1 MGWGTPESKILL
13 DCLCGKRETELI
25 KGMLRDC
32 LVVLRLETVNFYW
45 HISAWFCDFPQLRLA
60 ACVSETKRRIVG
72 WWRRQK
78 KQEGVA
84 AMGPRTRA
92 RIHESVVSQEMGG

>member
-1 MGWGTPESKILL
+1 MGRGTPDSKILL
-13 DCLCGKRETELI
+13 DCLCGKRETELT

-60 ACVSETKRRIVG
+60 AYVSETKRRIEG
-72 WWRRQK
+72 SWRRQR
-78 KQEGVA
+78 KQKGVTV
-84 AMGPRTRA
+84 MCPRTRA
-92 RIHESVVSQEMGG
+92 RFHESVVCPEMGG